1 MWRKAVAAAAG
12 VFVLAA
18 CAPRA
23 SFGQAD
29 PHWLRSWNEAQKS
42 RPAVPASRSRIAAAD
57 EPGTPLLIH
66 GQVLAPD
73 GRSPAADVIVHAY
86 HRDQQGFDFGP
97 GDISLPTWR
106 LQGWARTDA
115 DGRFEFRTIRPAPDH
130 LGREAAHVHFTLE
143 SKSHGRQWAPTI
155 YLADDPRVTDGQR
168 RQSAAA
174 EDFGWV
180 VPVRSVE
187 GVQDVTI
194 RLRLKERGEF

>member
-1 MWRKAVAAAAG
+1 MWRKAVAVAAG

-29 PHWLRSWNEAQKS
+29 PYWLRSWNEAQKS
-42 RPAVPASRSRIAAAD
+42 RPATLASRSRIAAAD

-97 GDISLPTWR
+97 GDDSLPTWR

-115 DGRFEFRTIRPAPDH
+115 A
-130 LGREAAHVHFTLE
+130 
-143 SKSHGRQWAPTI
+143 
-155 YLADDPRVTDGQR
+155 QR

-174 EDFGWV
+174 QGFSWV

-187 GVQDVTI
+187 GVQDITI